1 MKRIGLSL
9 ALPVL
14 GLLVG
19 IATPAT
25 ASAQGWRG
33 GGHVSAPAAHAN
45 GGWHGA
51 GGGGWHGGAVATRPA
66 YGPHVA
72 VGARGYVGHPGYGVR
87 PGYGYHP
94 GYVARPG
101 YYGHVG
107 PVVGHWGFHG
117 GARVWFGVATV
128 APYPGW
134 LWTPGTWVWDGYQW
148 VWQDGYWA
156 PPVY

>member
-1 MKRIGLSL
+1 MKRIGLSV

-14 GLLVG
+14 GLLLGVG
-19 IATPAT
+19 TPAT

-33 GGHVSAPAAHAN
+33 GGHVTALAAHA
-45 GGWHGA
+45 
-51 GGGGWHGGAVATRPA
+51 GGGWHGAVATRPA

-72 VGARGYVGHPGYGVR
+72 VGVRGYVGHPGYGVR
-87 PGYGYHP
+87 P

-107 PVVGHWGFHG
+107 PVVGHWGWHG
-117 GARVWFGVATV
+117 GTRVWFGVSTV
-128 APYPGW
+128 VPYSGW
-134 LWTPGTWVWDGYQW
+134 FWTPGTWVWDGYQW

-156 PPVY
+156 PPAY